1 MLCTAEWSITM
12 KKLCA
17 VLACLAVSVSMSA
30 CGKNSKVPDVS
41 ELEKIAPD
49 QLVTVEAVSTITG
62 VDMEIDENGV
72 TTDGNASSVTYVSDP
87 AYSGDPVTIRIEQ
100 FSESLTT
107 TQVWDDYENSRIY
120 RGDMEFIEGIGED
133 CYIAYPHINVY
144 DRGCYIRISAGSGD
158 DSDQRELLETLASIA
173 AGEVERVIPQETY
186 DMATSNVIK

>member
-1 MLCTAEWSITM
+1 M

-17 VLACLAVSVSMSA
+17 VLACLALSVSMSA

-49 QLVTVEAVSTITG
+49 QLVTVEAVSAITG
-62 VDMEIDENGV
+62 VDMKIDENGV
-72 TTDGNASSVTYVSDP
+72 TTDGNASSVTYVASS

-107 TQVWDDYENSRIY
+107 TQVWNDYENSRIY
-120 RGDMEFIEGIGED
+120 RGDMEFIDGIGED
-133 CYIAYPHINVY
+133 CYIAYPYINVY

-158 DSDQRELLETLASIA
+158 GSEQREVLETLASIA
-173 AGEVERVIPQETY
+173 AGEVERVIPVETY
-186 DMATSNVIK
+186 ESANSNVIK